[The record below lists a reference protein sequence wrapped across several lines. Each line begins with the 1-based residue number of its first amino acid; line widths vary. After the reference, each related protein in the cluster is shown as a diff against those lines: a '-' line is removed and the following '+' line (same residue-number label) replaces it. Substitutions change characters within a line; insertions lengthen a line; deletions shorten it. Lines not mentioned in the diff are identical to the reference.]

1 VVSRPSDGAR
11 GDAARARSLVLGAGG
26 VALVSLLAIAV
37 STWQRAATL
46 TVVFEIVILAGIVV
60 LFGRRIIAQTDL
72 LEHHRRE
79 LSARADDLE
88 GQATQLEEQAVE
100 LEHQTD
106 EAQSLAGRLEASN
119 EELQRALGEA
129 DQVRARLAAERQ
141 FLRQVIDINPNFVFA
156 KDRDGRFTLVNQA
169 VADAYGTTID
179 AAIGKSDAD
188 FNRSAEEVGAFQR
201 ADATVMDTLT
211 TLQIPEQRFTD
222 ATGAVRWLQ
231 TVRRPIVGP
240 EGRPEQVL
248 GVATD
253 ITERKRLEAQL
264 LQAQKIEAMGRLAGG
279 VAHDFNNLLTVIT
292 SYTGLVLE
300 QLPPTDALREDVG
313 EIKKAADRAARLTS
327 QLLAFSRKQ
336 IAQPR
341 VLDLN
346 VVIADLDKMLR
357 RLISED
363 IELRIVTAPGQ
374 VFVQA
379 DPGQI
384 EQVIV
389 NLAVN
394 ARDAMPNGG
403 RLQIEISSVAI
414 GPEIGRRLFPP
425 PPGDY
430 ALIAVSDTGTG
441 MDADTMSHIF
451 EPFFTT
457 KPPDKGTGLGLS
469 TVYGIVKQAA
479 GDVRIQSQP
488 GRGTRV
494 RIYLPRIA
502 APEPAVES
510 IDRPGAIKT
519 KGRGTILL
527 VEDDPSLCALAE
539 RVLAAVGYTV
549 LSASSGPAALA
560 LSDRYQGQIDLVATD
575 VVMPLM
581 SGRALVERISARR
594 PSAKVLYMSGYT
606 DDDIVR
612 RGIGATPSTFLQK
625 PFTPEVLLQHVRD
638 ALGQRPAGAAPT
650 REGPAERRTETPVGL
665 G

>member
-1 VVSRPSDGAR
+1 VSA
-11 GDAARARSLVLGAGG
+11 
-26 VALVSLLAIAV
+26 
-37 STWQRAATL
+37 WQRAATL
-46 TVVFEIVILAGIVV
+46 TVIFEIVVLAAIVV
-60 LFGRRIIAQTDL
+60 LFGRRIVAQTDL
-72 LEHHRRE
+72 LEQHRRD
-79 LSARADDLE
+79 LAARADELE
-88 GQATQLEEQAVE
+88 GQAIQLEEQAVE

-106 EAQSLAGRLEASN
+106 EAQSLANRLEVSN
-119 EELQRALGEA
+119 DGLQRALGEA
-129 DQVRARLAAERQ
+129 DHTRARLASERQ

-169 VADAYGTTID
+169 VADAYGTTIEGL
-179 AAIGKSDAD
+179 IGKTDAD
-188 FNRSAEEVGAFQR
+188 FNRSTEEVEAFRR
-201 ADATVMDTLT
+201 ADATVLDTLA
-211 TLQIPEQRFTD
+211 TLQIPEERITD
-222 ATGAVRWLQ
+222 ASGAVRWLQ
-231 TVRRPIVGP
+231 TVRRPLVGP
-240 EGRPEQVL
+240 EGRAEQVL

-264 LQAQKIEAMGRLAGG
+264 LQAQKIEAVGRLAGG

-300 QLPPTDALREDVG
+300 QLAPDDPLREDVG

-341 VLDLN
+341 VLDAN

-363 IELRIVTAPGQ
+363 IELRIVTGPGQ
-374 VFVQA
+374 VYVRA

-403 RLQIEISSVAI
+403 RLMIETSTVEI
-414 GPEIGRRLFPP
+414 GPEVGRRLFPP
-425 PPGDY
+425 PPGEY
-430 ALIAVSDTGTG
+430 ALIVVSDTGVG

-469 TVYGIVKQAA
+469 TVYGIVKQAG

-488 GRGTRV
+488 GRGTWV
-494 RIYLPRIA
+494 RIYLPRITAPDA
-502 APEPAVES
+502 AIHSVCGPGPA
-510 IDRPGAIKT
+510 KT
-519 KGRGTILL
+519 NGRGTILL
-527 VEDDPSLCALAE
+527 VEDDPALCALAQ
-539 RVLAAVGYTV
+539 RVLVAVGYTV
-549 LSASSGPAALA
+549 LAAPNGPDAVA
-560 LSDRYQGQIDLVATD
+560 LSEHYQGDIDLVATD
-575 VVMPLM
+575 VVMPVM
-581 SGRALVERISARR
+581 SGRALVERITAQR
-594 PSAKVLYMSGYT
+594 PGAKVLYMSGYT

-625 PFTPEVLLQHVRD
+625 PFTPDVLLQHVRE
-638 ALGQRPAGAAPT
+638 ALAQRPSALAGA
-650 REGPAERRTETPVGL
+650 RDEGADGRKETAVGL